1 MKDKI
6 IKKSRGFGFIIFS
19 EKETIDKILVHSINH
34 FLYGKWIEC
43 KKAQPKINNHI
54 INNYKNHIN
63 NIISYS
69 HKNYNVNLFKDDEN
83 NINEKYLFEN
93 NRLNNKIYY
102 FHFDGKKIEK

>member
-63 NIISYS
+63 NIVSYS
-69 HKNYNVNLFKDDEN
+69 HKNYNVHMFKDDE
-83 NINEKYLFEN
+83 NINEKYLFKN
-93 NRLNNKIYY
+93 NRLNNKIYLI
-102 FHFDGKKIEK
+102 FILMEKKIEK